1 MLSIVCGFTESIP
14 RRKHEAFTLY
24 IAGMIRLHAPMNLFN
39 SNLRL
44 GGGTVLQG
52 TLILMWVVLFSLS
65 GPRPS
70 SEHVTSRTPMSGQIL
85 GPSPARLISREQE
98 ETSLPYL
105 MMQSTRHITLLLFAK
120 HVLGITGLESII
132 YKASICN
139 LYQF

>member
-65 GPRPS
+65 TAIIRARDKLDANVWSNFGT
-70 SEHVTSRTPMSGQIL
+70 VTSQVDIKRTRGDVIAVSHDAVNP
-85 GPSPARLISREQE
+85 PHNVVA
-98 ETSLPYL
+98 
-105 MMQSTRHITLLLFAK
+105 
-120 HVLGITGLESII
+120 
-132 YKASICN
+132 IC
-139 LYQF
+139 